1 VEHIKELQE
10 RINNEIKDMSFGQD
24 PEELYRPIRYIMG
37 LGGKRMR
44 PLFTL
49 LTYQMFNSDIDA
61 ALPPAIAVELFHN
74 FTLMHDDLMDQAPLR
89 RGKPTVHKKWN
100 DNISILA
107 GDVML
112 VKVYELLAQTKND
125 KLAMVLK
132 AFNQCATEVCE
143 GQQKDM
149 LFENMTSVTI
159 DDYLGMIKQKTAAL
173 IGFSVGL
180 GGLLA
185 GEKAVVIENLRNYG
199 VNIGMGFQ
207 LMDDILDVY
216 GDRSKFGK
224 QVGGDIIAN
233 KKTYLLLKAIELAN
247 QEQKSNLTDW
257 LNKENFDN
265 EEKVRSFTL
274 IFDELE
280 IYSMTKDK
288 AKYYFDQADRYLD
301 NTGLLKNSL
310 IQLKEF
316 TTTLSNRDQ

>member
-1 VEHIKELQE
+1 MEPIKELQT

-24 PEELYRPIRYIMG
+24 PDELYRPIRYIMG

-49 LTYQMFNSDIDA
+49 LTFQMFNSDIDV
-61 ALPPAIAVELFHN
+61 ALPPALAVELFHN

-112 VKVYELLAQTKND
+112 VKVYELLVQTKND

-149 LFENMTSVTI
+149 LFENMTHVTI

-173 IGFSVGL
+173 IGFSVKL

-185 GEKAVVIENLRNYG
+185 GEKPGVIENLRNYG

-233 KKTYLLLKAIELAN
+233 KKTYLLLKAFELAN
-247 QEQKSNLTDW
+247 KEQQSNLTDW

-265 EEKVRSFTL
+265 DEKVRSFTR

-280 IYSMTKDK
+280 IYSVTSDK
-288 AKYYFDQADRYLD
+288 AIYYFDQADKYLGK
-301 NTGLLKNSL
+301 TGLSENSL
-310 IQLKEF
+310 MHLKEF
-316 TTTLSNRDQ
+316 TVTLSNRDQ

>member
-1 VEHIKELQE
+1 MEPIIELQE

-24 PEELYRPIRYIMG
+24 PEELYKPIRYIMG

-49 LTYQMFNSDIDA
+49 LTFQIFNPDIDA

-74 FTLMHDDLMDQAPLR
+74 FTLMHDDLMDRAPLR

-112 VKVYELLAQTKND
+112 VKVYELLTQTKND

-149 LFENMTSVTI
+149 LFENMTTVTI
-159 DDYLGMIKQKTAAL
+159 EDYLGMIKQKTAAL

-180 GGLLA
+180 GGLMA
-185 GEKAVVIENLRNYG
+185 DEKADVIENLRNYG

-233 KKTYLLLKAIELAN
+233 KKTYLLLKAFELAN
-247 QEQKSNLTDW
+247 KEQKSNLTDW

-265 EEKVRSFTL
+265 DEKVRAFTQ
-274 IFDELE
+274 IFDDLE
-280 IYSMTKDK
+280 IYSVTSDK
-288 AKYYFDQADRYLD
+288 AKYYFDQADRYLE
-301 NTGLLKNSL
+301 NTGLLENSL

-316 TTTLSNRDQ
+316 TTSLSNRDQ

>member
-1 VEHIKELQE
+1 MEPIKELQT

-24 PEELYRPIRYIMG
+24 PDELYRPIRYIMG

-49 LTYQMFNSDIDA
+49 LTFQMFNSDIDV
-61 ALPPAIAVELFHN
+61 ALPPALAVELFHN

-112 VKVYELLAQTKND
+112 VKVYELLVQTKND

-149 LFENMTSVTI
+149 LFENMTHVTI

-173 IGFSVGL
+173 IGFSVKL

-185 GEKAVVIENLRNYG
+185 GKKPGIIENLRNYG

-233 KKTYLLLKAIELAN
+233 KKTYLLLKAFELAN
-247 QEQKSNLTDW
+247 KEQQSNLTDW
-257 LNKENFDN
+257 LNKENFNND
-265 EEKVRSFTL
+265 EKVRSFTR

-280 IYSMTKDK
+280 IYSVTSDK
-288 AKYYFDQADRYLD
+288 AKYYFDQADSYLD
-301 NTGLLKNSL
+301 NTGLSENSL
-310 IQLKEF
+310 MHLKEF
-316 TTTLSNRDQ
+316 TVTLSNRDQ

>member
-1 VEHIKELQE
+1 
-10 RINNEIKDMSFGQD
+10 MSFGQD

-37 LGGKRMR
+37 QGGKRMR

-149 LFENMTSVTI
+149 LFENMTTVTI
-159 DDYLGMIKQKTAAL
+159 EDYLGMIKQKTAAL

-185 GEKAVVIENLRNYG
+185 GEKADVIENLRNYG

-207 LMDDILDVY
+207 LIDDILDVY

-233 KKTYLLLKAIELAN
+233 KKTYLLLKAFELAN
-247 QEQKSNLTDW
+247 KQQKSNLSDW
-257 LNKENFDN
+257 LSKENFDH
-265 EEKVRSFTL
+265 EEKVRSFTQ
-274 IFDELE
+274 IFDELK
-280 IYSMTKDK
+280 IYSLTSDK
-288 AKYYFDQADRYLD
+288 AKYYFDQADGYLD
-301 NTGLLKNSL
+301 KTGLLDNSL

>member
-1 VEHIKELQE
+1 VEPIKELQA

-49 LTYQMFNSDIDA
+49 LTYQMFNSDIDVA
-61 ALPPAIAVELFHN
+61 IPPALAVELFHN

-112 VKVYELLAQTKND
+112 VKAYELLARTKND
-125 KLAMVLK
+125 KLAMVLI

-149 LFENMTSVTI
+149 LFENMTTVTI

-185 GEKAVVIENLRNYG
+185 GEKAGVIENLRNYG
-199 VNIGMGFQ
+199 INIGMGFQ
-207 LMDDILDVY
+207 LRDDILDLY
-216 GDRSKFGK
+216 GDKSKFGK
-224 QVGGDIIAN
+224 QIGGDIIAN
-233 KKTYLLLKAIELAN
+233 KKTYLLLKALELAN
-247 QEQKSNLTDW
+247 QEQNSKLREW
-257 LNKENFDN
+257 INKEDFDN
-265 EEKVRSFTL
+265 KNKVRSITQ
-274 IFDELE
+274 IFDDLE
-280 IYSMTKDK
+280 IYSVTSDK
-288 AKYYFDQADRYLD
+288 AKYYFDQADKNLKK
-301 NTGLLKNSL
+301 TGLSENSL
-310 IQLKEF
+310 MHLKEF
-316 TTTLSNRDQ
+316 TVTLSNRDQ

>member
-1 VEHIKELQE
+1 VEPIKELQA

-49 LTYQMFNSDIDA
+49 LTFQMFNSDIDV
-61 ALPPAIAVELFHN
+61 ALPPALAVELFHN

-112 VKVYELLAQTKND
+112 VKVYELLVQTKND

-149 LFENMTSVTI
+149 LFENMTHVTI

-185 GEKAVVIENLRNYG
+185 GEKTGVIENLKNYG

-233 KKTYLLLKAIELAN
+233 KKTYLLLKAFDLAN
-247 QEQKSNLTDW
+247 KEQKSNLTDW

-265 EEKVRSFTL
+265 DEKVRSFTR

-280 IYSMTKDK
+280 IYSVTSDK
-288 AKYYFDQADRYLD
+288 AKYYFDHADRYLD
-301 NTGLLKNSL
+301 NAGLLENSL
-310 IQLKEF
+310 MQLKEF
-316 TTTLSNRDQ
+316 TTSLSNRDQ

>member
-1 VEHIKELQE
+1 VEHIKELQDK
-10 RINNEIKDMSFGQD
+10 INSEIKAMSFGQD
-24 PEELYRPIRYIMG
+24 PEELYKPIRYIMG

-49 LTYQMFNSDIDA
+49 LSFQVFNSDIDV
-61 ALPPAIAVELFHN
+61 ALPPALAVELFHN

-112 VKVYELLAQTKND
+112 VKVYELLARTEND

-149 LFENMTSVTI
+149 LFENMTTVTI

-185 GEKAVVIENLRNYG
+185 GEKADGIENLRNYG

-216 GDRSKFGK
+216 GDSSKFGK
-224 QVGGDIIAN
+224 QVGGDIISN
-233 KKTYLLLKAIELAN
+233 KKTYLLLKAFELAN
-247 QEQKSNLTDW
+247 KKQKLILSNW

-265 EEKVRSFTL
+265 EEKVRSFTQ

-280 IYSMTKDK
+280 IYSVTKDK
-288 AKYYFDQADRYLD
+288 AKYYFNQADRYL
-301 NTGLLKNSL
+301 NKTGLLKNSL

>member
-1 VEHIKELQE
+1 VEHIKELQDK
-10 RINNEIKDMSFGQD
+10 INSEIKAMSFGQD
-24 PEELYRPIRYIMG
+24 PEELYKPIRYIMG

-49 LTYQMFNSDIDA
+49 LSFQVFNSDIDV
-61 ALPPAIAVELFHN
+61 ALPPALAVELFHN

-112 VKVYELLAQTKND
+112 VKVYELLARTEND

-149 LFENMTSVTI
+149 LFENMTTVTI

-173 IGFSVGL
+173 IGFSIGL

-185 GEKAVVIENLRNYG
+185 GEKADVIENLRNYG

-216 GDRSKFGK
+216 GDSSKFGK
-224 QVGGDIIAN
+224 QVGGDIISN
-233 KKTYLLLKAIELAN
+233 KKTYLLLKAFELAN
-247 QEQKSNLTDW
+247 KEQKLILSDW

-265 EEKVRSFTL
+265 EEKVRSFTQ
-274 IFDELE
+274 IFDELD
-280 IYSMTKDK
+280 IYSVTKDK

-301 NTGLLKNSL
+301 KTGLLKNSL
-310 IQLKEF
+310 IQLKAF

>member
-1 VEHIKELQE
+1 VEPIKELQA
-10 RINNEIKDMSFGQD
+10 RINNEIKGMSFGQD

-49 LTYQMFNSDIDA
+49 LTFQMFNSDIDV
-61 ALPPAIAVELFHN
+61 ALPPALAVELFHN

-112 VKVYELLAQTKND
+112 VKVYELLVQTKNN

-149 LFENMTSVTI
+149 LFENMTTVTI

-185 GEKAVVIENLRNYG
+185 DEKTGVIGNLKNYG
-199 VNIGMGFQ
+199 VNIGMGFNFT
-207 LMDDILDVY
+207 DVCGEITVPLQDLAQGAFTNDVQGTEPGFVDPVT
-216 GDRSKFGK
+216 GDLVIHYSVDFDSGPAICKG
-224 QVGGDIIAN
+224 
-233 KKTYLLLKAIELAN
+233 TY
-247 QEQKSNLTDW
+247 
-257 LNKENFDN
+257 
-265 EEKVRSFTL
+265 
-274 IFDELE
+274 
-280 IYSMTKDK
+280 TK
-288 AKYYFDQADRYLD
+288 L
-301 NTGLLKNSL
+301 
-310 IQLKEF
+310 
-316 TTTLSNRDQ
+316 

>member
-1 VEHIKELQE
+1 VEPIIELQE

-24 PEELYRPIRYIMG
+24 PEELYKPIRYIMG

-49 LTYQMFNSDIDA
+49 LTFQIFNPDIDA

-112 VKVYELLAQTKND
+112 VKVYELLTQTKND
-125 KLAMVLK
+125 KLSMVLK

-149 LFENMTSVTI
+149 LFENMTTVTI
-159 DDYLGMIKQKTAAL
+159 EDYLGMIKQKTAAL

-180 GGLLA
+180 GGLMA
-185 GEKAVVIENLRNYG
+185 DEKADVIENLRNYG

-233 KKTYLLLKAIELAN
+233 KKTYLLLKAFELAN
-247 QEQKSNLTDW
+247 KEQKSNMTDW
-257 LNKENFDN
+257 LIKENFDN
-265 EEKVRSFTL
+265 EEKVRSFTR

-280 IYSMTKDK
+280 IYTVTSDK
-288 AKYYFDQADRYLD
+288 AKYYFDQADKYLN
-301 NTGLLKNSL
+301 NTGLLENSL
-310 IQLKEF
+310 KQLKEF

>member
-1 VEHIKELQE
+1 MEPIKELQA
-10 RINNEIKDMSFGQD
+10 RINNEIKGMSFGQD

-49 LTYQMFNSDIDA
+49 LTFQMFNSDIDV
-61 ALPPAIAVELFHN
+61 ALPPALAVELFHN

-112 VKVYELLAQTKND
+112 VKVYELLVQTKND

-149 LFENMTSVTI
+149 LFENMTHVTI

-185 GEKAVVIENLRNYG
+185 GEKTGVIENLKNYG

-247 QEQKSNLTDW
+247 KEQKSNLTDW

-265 EEKVRSFTL
+265 EEKVRSITQ

-280 IYSMTKDK
+280 IYSVTSDK
-288 AKYYFDQADRYLD
+288 VKYYFDQADKYLEK
-301 NTGLLKNSL
+301 TGLSENSL
-310 IQLKEF
+310 MYLKEF
-316 TTTLSNRDQ
+316 TITLSNRDQ

>member
-1 VEHIKELQE
+1 MEPIKELQA

-49 LTYQMFNSDIDA
+49 LTFQMFKADVDV
-61 ALPPAIAVELFHN
+61 ALPPALAVELFHN

-112 VKVYELLAQTKND
+112 VKVYELLVQTKND

-132 AFNQCATEVCE
+132 AFNRCATEVCE

-149 LFENMTSVTI
+149 LFENMTHVTI
-159 DDYLGMIKQKTAAL
+159 DDYLDMIKQKTAAL

-185 GEKAVVIENLRNYG
+185 GEKTGVIENLKNYG

-233 KKTYLLLKAIELAN
+233 KKTYLLLKAFKLAN
-247 QEQKSNLTDW
+247 KEQKSNMTDW

-265 EEKVRSFTL
+265 DEKVRAFTQ
-274 IFDELE
+274 IFDDLE
-280 IYSMTKDK
+280 IYSVTSDK
-288 AKYYFDQADRYLD
+288 AKYYFDQADRYLE
-301 NTGLLKNSL
+301 NTGLLENSL

>member
-1 VEHIKELQE
+1 MEPIKELQA

-49 LTYQMFNSDIDA
+49 LTFQMFNSDIDV
-61 ALPPAIAVELFHN
+61 ALPPALAVELFHN

-112 VKVYELLAQTKND
+112 VKVYELLVQTKND

-149 LFENMTSVTI
+149 LFENMTTVTI

-185 GEKAVVIENLRNYG
+185 DEKADVIENLRNYG

-233 KKTYLLLKAIELAN
+233 KKTYLLLKAFDLAN
-247 QEQKSNLTDW
+247 KEQKSNLTDW

-265 EEKVRSFTL
+265 GEKVRAFTR
-274 IFDELE
+274 IFDELK
-280 IYSMTKDK
+280 IYSVTSDK

-301 NTGLLKNSL
+301 NTGLLENSL
-310 IQLKEF
+310 MQLKEF
-316 TTTLSNRDQ
+316 TTSLSNRDQ

>member
-1 VEHIKELQE
+1 VEPIKELQA

-49 LTYQMFNSDIDA
+49 LTFQMFNSDIDVA
-61 ALPPAIAVELFHN
+61 IPPAIAVELFHN

-112 VKVYELLAQTKND
+112 VKVYDLLVQTKND

-149 LFENMTSVTI
+149 LFENMTHVTI

-185 GEKAVVIENLRNYG
+185 GEKMAVIENLKNYG

-233 KKTYLLLKAIELAN
+233 KKTYLLLKAFELAN
-247 QEQKSNLTDW
+247 KEQKSNLSDW

-265 EEKVRSFTL
+265 EEKVRAFTQ

-280 IYSMTKDK
+280 IYSVTSDK

-301 NTGLLKNSL
+301 NTGLLENSL

-316 TTTLSNRDQ
+316 TTSLSSRDQ